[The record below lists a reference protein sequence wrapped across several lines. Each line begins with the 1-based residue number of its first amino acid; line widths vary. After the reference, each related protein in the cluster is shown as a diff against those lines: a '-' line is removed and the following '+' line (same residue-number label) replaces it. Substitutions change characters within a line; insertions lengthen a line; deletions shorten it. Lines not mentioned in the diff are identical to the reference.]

1 MTYIYQEIM
10 RSLYKKASHLWYFIA
25 SFIFKG
31 NTNNSCKTIGSIGC
45 IYKEL
50 LDGLYLSPV
59 SLSDTYAKIEKF
71 SIDLSPKSNSAE
83 MVDIQVC
90 VHGCRSLF
98 PYDSFIHFGVRWDA
112 VNSNIECWCLMSDT
126 FDTSMIG
133 PQVKIL

>member
-1 MTYIYQEIM
+1 M
-10 RSLYKKASHLWYFIA
+10 
-25 SFIFKG
+25 
-31 NTNNSCKTIGSIGC
+31 
-45 IYKEL
+45 
-50 LDGLYLSPV
+50 
-59 SLSDTYAKIEKF
+59 SDTYAKIEKF

-112 VNSNIECWCLMSDT
+112 VSSKIECWCLMSDT

-133 PQVKIL
+133 PQVKIRYKITKAWEYCLHLSTHSLLKVNYHFTDSM